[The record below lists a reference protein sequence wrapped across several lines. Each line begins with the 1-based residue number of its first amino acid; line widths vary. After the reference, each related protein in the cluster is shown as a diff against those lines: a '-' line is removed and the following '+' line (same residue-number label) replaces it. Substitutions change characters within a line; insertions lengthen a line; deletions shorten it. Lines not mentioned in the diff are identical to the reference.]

1 MQAPR
6 PSFRGGHCVTLSSA
20 DPSEELWRVRAGDGL
35 VGWFQRGP
43 EPVASY
49 NAGMHETYI
58 RHWFKTLGVG
68 KELARGY
75 FCTVTPP

>member
-1 MQAPR
+1 M
-6 PSFRGGHCVTLSSA
+6 
-20 DPSEELWRVRAGDGL
+20 RAGDGL

-49 NAGMHETYI
+49 NMAVHQTYI
-58 RHWFKTLGVG
+58 RLWFRTLGVG